1 MFSPFIL
8 HNVLSAEVTFKLR
21 SEREVRVME
30 TKFRGRDK
38 GMSR

>member
-1 MFSPFIL
+1 MFSPFVL
-8 HNVLSAEVTFKLR
+8 HNVLSVEVTFKLR

-30 TKFRGRDK
+30 TKFGGRDK